1 MAKEDK
7 DKDGEE
13 EEKKASN
20 PMMKI
25 VIIAVLASTILS
37 GAVVGV
43 VMFMMGGD
51 DVEVEAGAESEEEV
65 VEEVVLEPPVYQS
78 IDPKFVVSFE
88 DPDQARFMQFS
99 LEIMTR
105 DTTVIDAIN
114 LHMPAVRS
122 SILLLVGSD
131 QNASVTTR
139 EGKEELL
146 VAIKDDMN
154 ATLESIGATAGVEAA
169 YFTSFV
175 IQ

>member
-1 MAKEDK
+1 M
-7 DKDGEE
+7 
-13 EEKKASN
+13 
-20 PMMKI
+20 
-25 VIIAVLASTILS
+25 
-37 GAVVGV
+37 
-43 VMFMMGGD
+43 
-51 DVEVEAGAESEEEV
+51 
-65 VEEVVLEPPVYQS
+65 
-78 IDPKFVVSFE
+78 
-88 DPDQARFMQFS
+88 
-99 LEIMTR
+99 
-105 DTTVIDAIN
+105 IDAIN

>member
-1 MAKEDK
+1 MAKEEKEK
-7 DKDGEE
+7 DTGEE
-13 EEKKASN
+13 EKAGN

-37 GAVVGV
+37 GAVAGV
-43 VMFMMGGD
+43 VIFMMGGD
-51 DVEVEAGAESEEEV
+51 EPEADENGEEV

-78 IDPKFVVSFE
+78 MDPKFVVSFE
-88 DPDQARFMQFS
+88 DPEQARFMQFS
-99 LEIMTR
+99 VQVMTR
-105 DTTVIDAIN
+105 DTEVIDSIN

-122 SILLLVGSD
+122 SILLLVGNQ

-146 VAIKDDMN
+146 VAIKDDIN
-154 ATLESIGATAGVEAA
+154 ATLEGLGEKSGIESA